1 MPDDEKL
8 ACSSRTPLVFRLT
21 TPSLSFFNFLLISQP
36 VVRVSVC
43 IASLFHYPF
52 SFHDGRTQP
61 TFLIAN
67 GMRTALDDCS
77 YSWKQ
82 ADKRGKT
89 KGTGR
94 KFFFCCR
101 PTCAVD
107 GPPLERLVIVSLM
120 AQDRLSCRTLRLECQ
135 FGNFEKSFLSSICR
149 EVARCSMMPPRLDS
163 NVGGGKPKKRK

>member
-1 MPDDEKL
+1 MTAPILESRQTKEEKQREL
-8 ACSSRTPLVFRLT
+8 GE
-21 TPSLSFFNFLLISQP
+21 SFF
-36 VVRVSVC
+36 
-43 IASLFHYPF
+43 
-52 SFHDGRTQP
+52 
-61 TFLIAN
+61 
-67 GMRTALDDCS
+67 
-77 YSWKQ
+77 
-82 ADKRGKT
+82 
-89 KGTGR
+89 
-94 KFFFCCR
+94 FFFCCR